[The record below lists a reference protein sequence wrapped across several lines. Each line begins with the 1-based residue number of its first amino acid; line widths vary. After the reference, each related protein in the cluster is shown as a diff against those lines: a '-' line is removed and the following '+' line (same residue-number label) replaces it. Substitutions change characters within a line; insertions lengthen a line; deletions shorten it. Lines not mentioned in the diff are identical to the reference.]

1 VNERYPKMFAYR
13 GSGSEKVMCGN
24 GDFGSIK
31 FAMRRI
37 GWGI

>member
-13 GSGSEKVMCGN
+13 GSGSEKVM
-24 GDFGSIK
+24 FGSGGFGSTK
-31 FAMRRI
+31 FVMRRI